1 MSVSQRRAMIGPD
14 TDLRVSQQCRLL
26 GLSRS
31 TYYYQPAPVT
41 ADDLVLLRQMD
52 EQYLKTPHYG
62 ARSYA
67 TWFQR
72 RGVAVGRK
80 KAARLMAVL
89 GIGST
94 APQPKTSA
102 PGRSHPVYPYLLKGM
117 TIERPD
123 QVWAADI
130 TYVPLAHGFAY
141 LVVIMDWASRK
152 VLSWRLSNTLDAD
165 FCVAA
170 LEAALQD
177 YGCPDIVNT
186 DQGAQ
191 FTGAAFIDTLKAHDV
206 QISMDDKGCYRDNI
220 LVERLWRT
228 VKYEHLYT
236 RTFENVKAV
245 RDSLVQWF
253 DWYNRER
260 FHQSLDNRTPDEV
273 YYACQTF
280 LQAA

>member
-141 LVVIMDWASRK
+141 LVVI
-152 VLSWRLSNTLDAD
+152 
-165 FCVAA
+165 
-170 LEAALQD
+170 
-177 YGCPDIVNT
+177 IVNRK
-186 DQGAQ
+186 
-191 FTGAAFIDTLKAHDV
+191 LKCPLFRILKCPLVDKEMAV
-206 QISMDDKGCYRDNI
+206 SIILCISPY
-220 LVERLWRT
+220 LATAPV
-228 VKYEHLYT
+228 
-236 RTFENVKAV
+236 
-245 RDSLVQWF
+245 S
-253 DWYNRER
+253 
-260 FHQSLDNRTPDEV
+260 
-273 YYACQTF
+273 
-280 LQAA
+280 LQAPVPTTLPCASPSTGNSPP

>member
-130 TYVPLAHGFAY
+130 TYVPLAHGFTY

-165 FCVAA
+165 FAYSG
-170 LEAALQD
+170 ED
-177 YGCPDIVNT
+177 EHRFRRNVNT
-186 DQGAQ
+186 
-191 FTGAAFIDTLKAHDV
+191 
-206 QISMDDKGCYRDNI
+206 
-220 LVERLWRT
+220 
-228 VKYEHLYT
+228 
-236 RTFENVKAV
+236 
-245 RDSLVQWF
+245 
-253 DWYNRER
+253 
-260 FHQSLDNRTPDEV
+260 
-273 YYACQTF
+273 
-280 LQAA
+280 